1 MDAEQHPVISDA
13 AIDHEL
19 RELLAV
25 DPSADF
31 PARVRARIGDDAPM
45 RTAWW
50 SSRVPAV
57 IAAAAAVVIAIVFA
71 RTLPERSAE
80 VAGRSAQSVALLDAR
95 PLSPLSP
102 LLPFQPLLAHSS
114 AKASGERSESP
125 LNEPEILIDAREAA
139 ALRALMRRASDGRID
154 LRPALAASA
163 PRIMELSPIDD
174 IAVAPIVI
182 DPLEEGARQ

>member
-1 MDAEQHPVISDA
+1 MDAEQHPVMSDA

-31 PARVRARIGDDAPM
+31 PARVRGRIADDAPM

-50 SSRVPAV
+50 SSRVPAM
-57 IAAAAAVVIAIVFA
+57 IAAAAAVMIAIVFA
-71 RTLPERSAE
+71 RTLPERSPE
-80 VAGRSAQSVALLDAR
+80 EAGRSAQSVALLDAR
-95 PLSPLSP
+95 PLPP
-102 LLPFQPLLAHSS
+102 LLLFEPLLAHSS

-125 LNEPEILIDAREAA
+125 SNEPEILIDAREAA